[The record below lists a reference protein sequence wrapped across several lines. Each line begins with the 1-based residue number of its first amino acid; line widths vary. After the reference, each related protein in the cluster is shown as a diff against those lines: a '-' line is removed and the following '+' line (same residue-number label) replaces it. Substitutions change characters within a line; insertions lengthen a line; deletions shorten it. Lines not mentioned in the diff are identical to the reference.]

1 MKTLRT
7 LALTTLMLVTSVTIA
22 ACGGGGDST
31 TSPTPNPD
39 PGPKPV
45 SSVQL
50 SSAATTL
57 EVGGTVTL
65 AATTRDA
72 QNNVLTGRAITWSS
86 NAPQTAT
93 VSATGTVVAV
103 AAGVARV
110 TATSEG
116 KSAEAVI
123 TVNAPAAVVAS
134 IEIGGALD
142 TLEAYDVRT
151 LVALVKDANNQGI
164 PGAAITWTSS
174 NPAVAT
180 IGANDGVLTGIDR
193 GTVTIT
199 AQAGS
204 KTHTV
209 SRVVVIKYRSLALGT
224 QHACDLASGGIAW
237 CWGLNGTDARLGD
250 DVVGDGL
257 YRSSPVRV
265 PGGHRFA
272 QLVTFARFTCG
283 LRLDGK
289 AYCWGNN
296 GWGALGAG
304 SGVGYSA
311 TPLAVAGN
319 ITFAKLSAGADH
331 ACGITF
337 ANTTYCWG
345 HNDWG
350 QFGIGT
356 TASPT
361 APLLAPTGLALKAI
375 QAGPAFS
382 CGIAMNGAGYCWG
395 ASGLGQMGDGT
406 QISYGNTFRT
416 VPTPIAGNHSFIAL
430 TLGYQFA
437 CGLTTTGSAYCWGS
451 NGSRL
456 GNGGTADAS
465 APVAVAG
472 GHTFL
477 QIASGFGHSCAV
489 TLAHDVYCWGSNSSG
504 QVGAGGAS
512 SQSPVLSA
520 GGMKMAEVGVAGI
533 GTGSGSFTCAVS
545 ENRLTTYCWG
555 RNEFGQLGNG
565 TNSLPTAANPLP
577 TIVVGQKP
585 L

>member
-1 MKTLRT
+1 MVLKTRRN
-7 LALTTLMLVTSVTIA
+7 AS
-22 ACGGGGDST
+22 
-31 TSPTPNPD
+31 
-39 PGPKPV
+39 
-45 SSVQL
+45 
-50 SSAATTL
+50 
-57 EVGGTVTL
+57 
-65 AATTRDA
+65 
-72 QNNVLTGRAITWSS
+72 GRSH
-86 NAPQTAT
+86 
-93 VSATGTVVAV
+93 
-103 AAGVARV
+103 
-110 TATSEG
+110 
-116 KSAEAVI
+116 
-123 TVNAPAAVVAS
+123 AAV
-134 IEIGGALD
+134 
-142 TLEAYDVRT
+142 
-151 LVALVKDANNQGI
+151 K
-164 PGAAITWTSS
+164 
-174 NPAVAT
+174 
-180 IGANDGVLTGIDR
+180 
-193 GTVTIT
+193 
-199 AQAGS
+199 AQ
-204 KTHTV
+204 
-209 SRVVVIKYRSLALGT
+209 
-224 QHACDLASGGIAW
+224 
-237 CWGLNGTDARLGD
+237 
-250 DVVGDGL
+250 
-257 YRSSPVRV
+257 
-265 PGGHRFA
+265 
-272 QLVTFARFTCG
+272 
-283 LRLDGK
+283 
-289 AYCWGNN
+289 
-296 GWGALGAG
+296 
-304 SGVGYSA
+304 
-311 TPLAVAGN
+311 
-319 ITFAKLSAGADH
+319 
-331 ACGITF
+331 
-337 ANTTYCWG
+337 
-345 HNDWG
+345 
-350 QFGIGT
+350 
-356 TASPT
+356 T

>member
-50 SSAATTL
+50 SSAAPTL

-72 QNNVLTGRAITWSS
+72 QNNVLNGRAIAWSS

-123 TVNAPAAVVAS
+123 AVNAPAAVVAS

-257 YRSSPVRV
+257 YRSSPV
-265 PGGHRFA
+265 
-272 QLVTFARFTCG
+272 Q
-283 LRLDGK
+283 
-289 AYCWGNN
+289 
-296 GWGALGAG
+296 
-304 SGVGYSA
+304 
-311 TPLAVAGN
+311 
-319 ITFAKLSAGADH
+319 
-331 ACGITF
+331 
-337 ANTTYCWG
+337 
-345 HNDWG
+345 
-350 QFGIGT
+350 IG
-356 TASPT
+356 
-361 APLLAPTGLALKAI
+361 
-375 QAGPAFS
+375 
-382 CGIAMNGAGYCWG
+382 
-395 ASGLGQMGDGT
+395 
-406 QISYGNTFRT
+406 R
-416 VPTPIAGNHSFIAL
+416 
-430 TLGYQFA
+430 
-437 CGLTTTGSAYCWGS
+437 
-451 NGSRL
+451 
-456 GNGGTADAS
+456 
-465 APVAVAG
+465 
-472 GHTFL
+472 
-477 QIASGFGHSCAV
+477 
-489 TLAHDVYCWGSNSSG
+489 AHV
-504 QVGAGGAS
+504 
-512 SQSPVLSA
+512 
-520 GGMKMAEVGVAGI
+520 
-533 GTGSGSFTCAVS
+533 
-545 ENRLTTYCWG
+545 
-555 RNEFGQLGNG
+555 
-565 TNSLPTAANPLP
+565 
-577 TIVVGQKP
+577 
-585 L
+585 